1 MDFKTID
8 AEQSTITRDLDKIT
22 ENTGNIYESLAV
34 LSERA
39 NQLSRA
45 MKREVDEKIE
55 EFSIKNE
62 GHEDGMISR
71 EQIEVSKYYER
82 LPKPHSIAIAELLSN
97 DLYYA
102 TKVIEPKAIAN
113 ANNNAE

>member
-1 MDFKTID
+1 MDFKNVN

-22 ENTGNIYESLAV
+22 AETGNIYESLAI
-34 LSERA
+34 LSERS
-39 NQLSRA
+39 NQLSRE
-45 MKREVDEKIE
+45 MKREVDQKIE

-82 LPKPHSIAIAELLSN
+82 LPKPHSIAVEELLTS

-102 TKVIEPKAIAN
+102 RKKEVAKPDS
-113 ANNNAE
+113 AE

>member
-1 MDFKTID
+1 MDFKNVN

-22 ENTGNIYESLAV
+22 AETGNIYESLAI
-34 LSERA
+34 LSERS
-39 NQLSRA
+39 NQLSREI
-45 MKREVDEKIE
+45 KREVDQKIE

-82 LPKPHSIAIAELLSN
+82 LPKPHSIAVEELLTS

-102 TKVIEPKAIAN
+102 RKKEESKSES
-113 ANNNAE
+113 AE

>member
-1 MDFKTID
+1 MDFKNVN

-22 ENTGNIYESLAV
+22 AETGNIYESLAI
-34 LSERA
+34 LSERS
-39 NQLSRA
+39 NQLSRE
-45 MKREVDEKIE
+45 MKREVDQKIE

-82 LPKPHSIAIAELLSN
+82 LPKPHSIAVEELLSS

-102 TKVIEPKAIAN
+102 RKKVAPKAEAG
-113 ANNNAE
+113 E

>member
-1 MDFKTID
+1 MDFKTVN

-22 ENTGNIYESLAV
+22 KETGNIYESLAI
-34 LSERA
+34 LSERS
-39 NQLSRA
+39 NQLSRE
-45 MKREVDEKIE
+45 MKREVDQKIE

-82 LPKPHSIAIAELLSN
+82 LPKPHSIAVEELLTE

-102 TKVIEPKAIAN
+102 RKVVEEKAVVDSSD
-113 ANNNAE
+113 ED